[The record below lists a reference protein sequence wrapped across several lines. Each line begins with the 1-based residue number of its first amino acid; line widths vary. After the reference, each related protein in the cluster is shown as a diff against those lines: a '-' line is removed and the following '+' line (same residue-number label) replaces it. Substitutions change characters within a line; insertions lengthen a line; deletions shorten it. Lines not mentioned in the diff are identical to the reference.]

1 MDNLPVNVFDLGLG
15 LGLVVA
21 ALIGLAV
28 GFVRGGLYV
37 LSWIGAILATLYG
50 FPIARPWA
58 RNVIQTPWLADL
70 AAGAGVFVATL
81 IVLTI
86 VGSLIGG
93 WVRGSRLNAVDR
105 SLGMLAALATA
116 LLIVFAGYAGLETL
130 AAPEKHPRWLN
141 DAKSLPLVKEGAA
154 RIKGVLP
161 KDLMALSGKAAEEAE
176 IKARKAL
183 ETQKV
188 LKDMLSPDPQAAQ
201 PGARGGYT
209 TRERRDMERLIDSTN

>member
-15 LGLVVA
+15 FGLLVS

-58 RNVIQTPWLADL
+58 RSTIQTPWLADL

-93 WVRGSRLNAVDR
+93 WVRDSRLNAVDR
-105 SLGMLAALATA
+105 SLGMVAALGTA
-116 LLIVFAGYAGLETL
+116 LLIVFAGYGALETVL
-130 AAPEKHPRWLN
+130 APDKHPRWLAE
-141 DAKSLPLVKEGAA
+141 AKALPLVKEGAN
-154 RIKGVLP
+154 RIKAVVP
-161 KDLMALSGKAAEEAE
+161 KELMALGGKAADEAE
-176 IKARKAL
+176 QKARKAL
-183 ETQKV
+183 ETQRV
-188 LKDMLSPDPQAAQ
+188 LKDMLSPDPQAA
-201 PGARGGYT
+201 PSNTRGGYT
-209 TRERRDMERLIDSTN
+209 PRERRDMERLIDSTN